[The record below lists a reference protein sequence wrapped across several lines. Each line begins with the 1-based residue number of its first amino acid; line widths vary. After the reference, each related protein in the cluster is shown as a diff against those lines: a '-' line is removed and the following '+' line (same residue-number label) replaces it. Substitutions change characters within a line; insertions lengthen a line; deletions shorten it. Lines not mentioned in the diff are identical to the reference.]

1 MMKWFV
7 LIFCVLL
14 LAAFLVPFVVT
25 RIENQQVQQNR
36 IRLKEPQADA
46 TNPDKVAV
54 VVFSRSGNTAVLAR
68 HIAEKTGGALLFI
81 QAEAYAPGLPGWVNA
96 MKDAR
101 SQTAVITPESIDL
114 SEFETVFL
122 GAPIW
127 LYSPAP
133 PVWQLAANTEFSGQ
147 HIVLFNTYN
156 SHFEQ
161 SYIDAFETWVKAN
174 GAQSFEHVAVLRG
187 RMGSQ
192 LTTEEMLQQ
201 FEQHRLVKRQMKR
214 PDEKADELNNE

>member
-25 RIENQQVQQNR
+25 RIENHQVQENLA
-36 IRLKEPQADA
+36 RLQEPQIETA
-46 TNPDKVAV
+46 NPNQVAV

-68 HIAEKTGGALLFI
+68 HIAEKTGGTLFFV
-81 QAEAYAPGLPGWVNA
+81 QAEAYAPGLPGWINA
-96 MKDAR
+96 MQDAR
-101 SQTAVITPESIDL
+101 SKTAVITPESIDL
-114 SEFETVFL
+114 SEFDTVFL

-133 PVWQLAANTEFSGQ
+133 PVWQLAGNTEFSGQ

-161 SYIDAFETWVKAN
+161 SYIDALETLVKAN

-192 LTTEEMLQQ
+192 LTTAEMLRLFDQQ
-201 FEQHRLVKRQMKR
+201 FDW
-214 PDEKADELNNE
+214 P